1 MTATD
6 PGDGGRAATRTV
18 GTDGSAATRSPSGS
32 ANPERPSLSAEVLR
46 LGHAVDPVA
55 LATVPA
61 ALVAVFAL
69 PLSVRRD
76 LVLAYT
82 DPTLLTAFAAHFV
95 HLDAAHLV
103 TNLAVY
109 ALVVPAVYLLC
120 VLSGRRTEFYVA
132 GVAFVVAFPLALS
145 ALDVALVRPRVGYG
159 FSGVNAAFFGFLPIA
174 LFGYLPARLGVPVA
188 VRDAPSLFFAGSAL
202 VAVVA
207 VPPST
212 ASLSVA
218 AVAVLA
224 ATAYVH
230 ECYPALAPLYRR
242 LLALPTTYP
251 GYAELAVVGAG
262 AFAAFPLA
270 AFPADPASDGVVVN
284 LYAHLLGYAL
294 AFIASYVTFSLVG
307 LDGDRAA
314 FLRSET
320 SFAGAACGA
329 ARNVDGRVAVSA
341 NEATD
346 E

>member
-6 PGDGGRAATRTV
+6 SRDDGRAATGTV
-18 GTDGSAATRSPSGS
+18 STDGSTATRSPSES
-32 ANPERPSLSAEVLR
+32 AGPERASLPAEVLR
-46 LGHAVDPVA
+46 LGHAVDLVA
-55 LATVPA
+55 LAAVPA

-95 HLDAAHLV
+95 HLDAAHLA
-103 TNLAVY
+103 TNLGAYV
-109 ALVVPAVYLLC
+109 LVVPVAYLLC

-159 FSGVNAAFFGFLPIA
+159 FSGVNAAFFGFLPVA

-207 VPPST
+207 VPASPL
-212 ASLSVA
+212 SLSVA
-218 AVAVLA
+218 AVAALA

-230 ECYPALAPLYRR
+230 ECYPALAPLRR
-242 LLALPTTYP
+242 RFAALPAYP

-262 AFAAFPLA
+262 AFAAFPFA
-270 AFPADPASDGVVVN
+270 AFPADPASGGAVVN

-294 AFIASYVTFSLVG
+294 AFITSYVTLSLVG
-307 LDGDRAA
+307 LDGDREA
-314 FLRSET
+314 LPRSE
-320 SFAGAACGA
+320 SSLAGAACGDI
-329 ARNVDGRVAVSA
+329 RNVDGRVAFSA